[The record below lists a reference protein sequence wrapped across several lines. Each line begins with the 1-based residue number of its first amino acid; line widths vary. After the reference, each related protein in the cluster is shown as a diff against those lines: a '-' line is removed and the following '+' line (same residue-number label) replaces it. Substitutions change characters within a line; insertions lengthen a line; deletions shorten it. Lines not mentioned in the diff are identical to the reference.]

1 MPTELYYEFRD
12 AHMLLSYI
20 VSVARRLQRMP
31 ETEHLSLA
39 KIARILEI
47 NAPVLRRWLNE
58 SVEVNQV
65 IT

>member
-12 AHMLLSYI
+12 AHKNYI

>member
-1 MPTELYYEFRD
+1 MPTELYYEFRTQ
-12 AHMLLSYI
+12 SYI